1 VPELV
6 HTDVQPRLHITIEMH
21 NSSIPDLLHADAWIV
36 SKPKNMP
43 GFVQRLR
50 GGVECD

>member
-36 SKPKNMP
+36 PKPKNMP